1 MKQKIEQLVRQ
12 GDGAALPMQEN
23 DAGASTI
30 GEYLKTLLLTLWREG
45 EGFSGKRPFGNSGWD
60 YDLYA
65 ALIKGGIAVGKLDED
80 GYVDEVDYKKA
91 NEAIE
96 QIIESIFALSA
107 LREQD
112 EEIAK
117 LRGQAS
123 TDGDSEFDGHSIDD
137 AGLEIERLEKDNAR
151 LRAELARAVVLPCKP
166 GSAVYAWSSYGNRVA
181 EYRVSNIFI
190 SETATQVRACWMSHS
205 ECEEEIDFTPDD
217 FGKTVFL
224 TRDQAEAAMQQD
236 AKEKEG
242 GWE

>member
-151 LRAELARAVVLPCKP
+151 LRAELSRAVVLPCKV
-166 GSAVYAWSSYGNRVA
+166 GDTIWSLTGIEPFPCVINEIRIGKKDVRFYGDGGF
-181 EYRVSNIFI
+181 SKL
-190 SETATQVRACWMSHS
+190 SM
-205 ECEEEIDFTPDD
+205 
-217 FGKTVFL
+217 FGKTWVL
-224 TRDQAEAAMQQD
+224 TRAEAAMHQGD
-236 AKEKEG
+236 EKKGE
-242 GWE
+242 